1 MFSSLGPILRKLSLR
16 QISILGVALG
26 ILLPAIVFGYFVTLS
41 RYERELQLRVRG
53 PMVQNADMLARAM
66 AVPLWNVDK
75 EVTKEFVQA
84 VMRNREVVSVVVTDE
99 SGNTFVRSDK
109 VRKTNASVLT
119 EKRPIRLDDKII
131 GEVKLELTTEY
142 VDRDLLDDLYKLAVG
157 LVLQVILSFI
167 LIWFLFDRRIV
178 RPIQLLQS
186 ATTRLASGKLDE
198 PLVWQRHD
206 EIGNLAHGLNQMR
219 LNLGEL
225 ISQRD
230 QQNILLQQELKERL
244 RVEQALRDTEEKFI
258 AIFQASP
265 VAMSVLRKTSQY
277 QIVDVNDAWVRQFAW
292 SAEVILRNLDI
303 QENLWRNA
311 DDFVQILRLLE
322 RDGELQSFEAWLRCG
337 TTDKT
342 LLCQISGRL
351 ISIGDEPLLILVQED
366 ITEKRQNEKD
376 ILNMNL
382 TLERR
387 VSERTHELEE
397 ANSELTVVLEN
408 LQRAQ
413 QELLRTEKMAALGS
427 LVAGV
432 AHELNTPI
440 GTSVTVA
447 STLQQQTDEILIQ
460 FAQGLRKSALEE
472 YFKNAKIGTD
482 LLLRNLS
489 KASELVTSFKQ
500 VAVDRTSA
508 NRRMFALNEMI
519 NELVTTLGPMIR
531 KTKHEVIALIPEK
544 MMMDSYP
551 GAMGQVATNLI
562 NNAFIHAFD
571 ADSRGTVTITARFLD
586 VDTIVMKVGDNGR
599 GILPANLSRI
609 FDPFFT
615 TRLGQG
621 GSGLGLNIVYNL
633 VKEVLGGDISVDS
646 VVGKGTTF
654 TIILPRSAKKAENKS
669 PLLNT

>member
-1 MFSSLGPILRKLSLR
+1 MRKLSLR

-26 ILLPAIVFGYFVTLS
+26 ILLPAMVFGYFMTVS
-41 RYERELQLRVRG
+41 RYERELQLRIRG
-53 PMVQNADMLARAM
+53 PMVQNADMLAKAM
-66 AVPLWNVDK
+66 EVPLWNVDK
-75 EVTKEFVQA
+75 EVSKQFVQA

-99 SGNTFVRSDK
+99 SGNIFVRSDK
-109 VRKTNASVLT
+109 VRKASASVLT
-119 EKRPIRLDDKII
+119 EKRRIRLDDKVI

-142 VDRDLLDDLYKLAVG
+142 VDRDLLDDIYKLAAG
-157 LVLQVILSFI
+157 LIAQVIFSFG

-178 RPIQLLQS
+178 RPIQILQT
-186 ATTRLASGKLDE
+186 ATARLASGKLDQ
-198 PLVWQRHD
+198 PLAWQRHD
-206 EIGNLAHGLNQMR
+206 ELGNLAHGLNQMR

-225 ISQRD
+225 ISERE
-230 QQNILLQQELKERL
+230 QQNIVLQQELKERL

-265 VAMSVLRKTSQY
+265 VAMSVSRKSNHY
-277 QIVDVNDAWVRQFAW
+277 RIVDVNDAWVRQFTW
-292 SAEVILRNLDI
+292 SADVILSNLDI
-303 QENLWRNA
+303 QENLWRNP
-311 DDFVQILRLLE
+311 DDYVQALRLLE
-322 RDGELQSFEAWLRCG
+322 RDGELQAFETWLRCG
-337 TTDKT
+337 TADKI

-351 ISIGDEPLLILVQED
+351 IRIGDEPLLILVQED
-366 ITEKRQNEKD
+366 ITEKRQNERD
-376 ILNMNL
+376 ILNMNV

-413 QELLRTEKMAALGS
+413 QEFLRTEKMAALGS

-432 AHELNTPI
+432 A
-440 GTSVTVA
+440 
-447 STLQQQTDEILIQ
+447 STLQQQTDEILLQ
-460 FAQGLRKSALEE
+460 FSQGLRKSALEE
-472 YFKNAKIGTD
+472 YFKNAKLGTD

-508 NRRMFALNEMI
+508 NRRVFALNEMI
-519 NELVTTLGPMIR
+519 NELITTLGPMIR
-531 KTKHEVIALIPEK
+531 KTKHEVISDIPEK

-551 GAMGQVATNLI
+551 GALGQVMTNLI

-571 ADSRGTVTITARFLD
+571 GEGRGTVTITARFFD
-586 VDTIVMKVGDNGR
+586 VDNLEMVVRDNGK
-599 GILPANLSRI
+599 GIAPANLGRI

-633 VKEVLGGDISVDS
+633 VKDVLGGDIAVRSYL
-646 VVGKGTTF
+646 GRGTTF
-654 TIILPRSAKKAENKS
+654 TIVLPRSAKMIENKVPIS
-669 PLLNT
+669 NA

>member
-1 MFSSLGPILRKLSLR
+1 MRKLSLR

-26 ILLPAIVFGYFVTLS
+26 ILLPALVFGYFVTLS

-53 PMVQNADMLARAM
+53 PMAQNADMLAKAM
-66 AVPLWNVDK
+66 EIPLWNVDR
-75 EVTKEFVQA
+75 EVTKQFVQA

-109 VRKTNASVLT
+109 VRHTNASVLT
-119 EKRPIRLDDKII
+119 EKRPIHLEEKVI

-142 VDRDLLDDLYKLAVG
+142 VDRDLLDDVYKLAVG
-157 LVLQVILSFI
+157 LVLQVIFSFI

-178 RPIQLLQS
+178 RPIQQLHS
-186 ATTRLASGKLDE
+186 ATVRLASGKLDE
-198 PLVWQRHD
+198 PLEWQRHD

-225 ISQRD
+225 IAQRD
-230 QQNILLQQELKERL
+230 DQNILLQQELKERL

-265 VAMSVLRKTSQY
+265 VAMSVLRKKGHY

-292 SAEVILRNLDI
+292 SSDVILGNLDM
-303 QENLWRNA
+303 QEHLWRNP
-311 DDFVQILRLLE
+311 DDFVQAVRLLE
-322 RDGELQSFEAWLRCG
+322 RDGELQAFETWLRCG
-337 TTDKT
+337 AKDKT

-351 ISIGDEPLLILVQED
+351 ISIGEEPLVILVQED

-376 ILNMNL
+376 ILNMNV

-460 FAQGLRKSALEE
+460 FARGLRKSSLEE
-472 YFKNAKIGTD
+472 YFKNAKLGTD

-508 NRRMFALNEMI
+508 NRRVFALHDMI

-531 KTKHEVIALIPEK
+531 KTKHEVVSDIPEK

-571 ADSRGTVTITARFLD
+571 SESRGTVRISACFLD
-586 VDTIVMKVGDNGR
+586 ADTIEMTVTDNGN
-599 GILPANLSRI
+599 GISPHNLGRI

-633 VKEVLGGDISVDS
+633 VKDVLGGDIAVDS

-654 TIILPRSAKKAENKS
+654 AITLPRVAKNSEEKTH
-669 PLLNT
+669 L

>member
-1 MFSSLGPILRKLSLR
+1 MRKLSLR

-26 ILLPAIVFGYFVTLS
+26 ILLPALVFGYFVTLS

-53 PMVQNADMLARAM
+53 PMAQNADMLAKAM
-66 AVPLWNVDK
+66 EIPLWNVDR
-75 EVTKEFVQA
+75 EVTKQFVQA

-109 VRKTNASVLT
+109 VRHTNASVLT
-119 EKRPIRLDDKII
+119 EKRPIHLEEKVI

-142 VDRDLLDDLYKLAVG
+142 VDRDLLDDVYKLAVG
-157 LVLQVILSFI
+157 LVLQVIFSFI

-178 RPIQLLQS
+178 RPIQQLHS
-186 ATTRLASGKLDE
+186 ATVRLASGKLDE
-198 PLVWQRHD
+198 PLAWQRQD

-225 ISQRD
+225 IAQRD
-230 QQNILLQQELKERL
+230 DQNILLQQELKERL

-265 VAMSVLRKTSQY
+265 VAMSVLRKKGHY

-292 SAEVILRNLDI
+292 SSDVILGNLDM
-303 QENLWRNA
+303 QEHLWRNP
-311 DDFVQILRLLE
+311 DDFVQALRLLE
-322 RDGELQSFEAWLRCG
+322 RDGELQAFETWLRCG
-337 TTDKT
+337 AKDKT

-351 ISIGDEPLLILVQED
+351 ISIGEEPLVILVQED

-376 ILNMNL
+376 ILNMNV

-460 FAQGLRKSALEE
+460 FARGLRKSSLEE
-472 YFKNAKIGTD
+472 YFKNAKLGTD

-508 NRRMFALNEMI
+508 NRRVFALHDMI

-531 KTKHEVIALIPEK
+531 KTKHEVVSDIPEK

-571 ADSRGTVTITARFLD
+571 SESRGTVRISACFLD
-586 VDTIVMKVGDNGR
+586 ADTIEMTVTDNGN
-599 GILPANLSRI
+599 GISPHNLGRI

-633 VKEVLGGDISVDS
+633 VKDVLGGDIAVDS

-654 TIILPRSAKKAENKS
+654 TITLPRVAKNSEEKTH
-669 PLLNT
+669 L

>member
-1 MFSSLGPILRKLSLR
+1 MRKLSLR

-26 ILLPAIVFGYFVTLS
+26 ILLPAMVFGYFMTVA
-41 RYERELQLRVRG
+41 RYERELQLRIRG
-53 PMVQNADMLARAM
+53 PMEQSADMLSKAM
-66 AVPLWNVDK
+66 EVPLWNVDK
-75 EVTKEFVQA
+75 EVSKQFVQA
-84 VMRNREVVSVVVTDE
+84 VMRNREVISLVVTDE
-99 SGNTFVRSDK
+99 AGNVFVRSDK
-109 VRKTNASVLT
+109 VHKRGISTLK
-119 EKRPIRLDDKII
+119 EERPIYLDGKII
-131 GEVKLELTTEY
+131 GKVSLEMTTEF
-142 VDRDLLDDLYKLAVG
+142 VNRDLFDDIVRLAAG
-157 LVLQVILSFI
+157 LVAQVFFSFA
-167 LIWFLFDRRIV
+167 LIWVLFDRRIV
-178 RPIQLLQS
+178 RPIQILQA
-186 ATTRLASGKLDE
+186 ATAKLASGKLDE
-198 PLVWQRHD
+198 PLVLQRQD
-206 EIGNLAHGLNQMR
+206 EIGNLASGLNQMR
-219 LNLGEL
+219 LNLGQL
-225 ISQRD
+225 ISERE

-244 RVEQALRDTEEKFI
+244 RVEQALRDTEQKFI
-258 AIFQASP
+258 GIFQASP
-265 VAMSVLRKTSQY
+265 VAMSVLRKNIQY
-277 QIVDVNDAWVRQFAW
+277 RVVDVNDAWVRQFAW
-292 SAEVILRNLDI
+292 SAETILSDLGI
-303 QENLWRNA
+303 QENLWRNPE
-311 DDFVQILRLLE
+311 DYTQVLRLLE

-337 TTDKT
+337 IEDKT

-351 ISIGDEPLLILVQED
+351 IRVGDEPLLILVQED

-376 ILNMNL
+376 ILNMNV

-397 ANSELTVVLEN
+397 ANNELTVVLEN

-447 STLQQQTDEILIQ
+447 STLQEQTDDILQ
-460 FAQGLRKSALEE
+460 QYSLGLRKSSLEE
-472 YFKNAKIGTD
+472 YLKNARMGTD

-508 NRRMFALNEMI
+508 NRRVFALHEMVS
-519 NELVTTLGPMIR
+519 ELILTLGPMIR
-531 KTKHEVIALIPEK
+531 KTKHEVVSDIPEK

-551 GAMGQVATNLI
+551 GAMGQVMTNLI
-562 NNAFIHAFD
+562 NNAFIHAFGGD
-571 ADSRGTVTITARFLD
+571 GRGTVMISARFFD
-586 VDTIVMKVGDNGR
+586 VDRIEIVVKDNGK
-599 GILPANLSRI
+599 GILPVNLGRI

-633 VKEVLGGDISVDS
+633 IKDVLGGDISVDS

-654 TIILPRSAKKAENKS
+654 TILLPRVAKIVDEHS
-669 PLLNT
+669 